1 MKSLITSLTISF
13 TVLFVGC
20 GTPSVQQSSAANNS
34 KFVALG
40 SLGSQTV
47 QCTALQETTL
57 PDGRL
62 QVRANILNRVNKR
75 VDLQVNCIFKDDQG
89 FSTGDETPFQTLI
102 LDETAQT
109 TVTFTSLNNKAKSY
123 TVRVRLSR

>member
-1 MKSLITSLTISF
+1 MKNLITSLTISL
-13 TVLFVGC
+13 TILFVGC
-20 GTPSVQQSSAANNS
+20 GTPTVQQSATANSS

-75 VDLQVNCIFKDDQG
+75 MDLQVNCVFKDEQG

-102 LDETAQT
+102 LDETAQN
-109 TVTFTSLNNKAKSY
+109 TVTFISLNNKAKSY